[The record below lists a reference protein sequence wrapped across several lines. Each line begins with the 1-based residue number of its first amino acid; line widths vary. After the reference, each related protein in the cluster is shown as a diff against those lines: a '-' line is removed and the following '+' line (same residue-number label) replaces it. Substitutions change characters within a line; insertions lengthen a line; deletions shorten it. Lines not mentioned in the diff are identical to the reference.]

1 MRPPLPRYYEF
12 NLAPSG
18 EWAVYAFARYRE
30 RVPLPEDVS
39 AQMLEPH
46 IGTRRQPDRLELDA
60 LIPLD
65 RLVPDFSIARLT
77 LGLSA
82 VVEAQDGTRS
92 YWALRHA
99 ADEPDFHHPESFA
112 VTLDEVRT

>member
-1 MRPPLPRYYEF
+1 F

-30 RVPLPEDVS
+30 RASLPEGVS

-46 IGTRRQPDRLELDA
+46 IGTRRQPERLELDA

-65 RLVPDFSIARLT
+65 RLAPELATARLA

-82 VVEAQDGTRS
+82 VVEAQDGARS

-99 ADEPDFHHPESFA
+99 TAKPDFHHADGFA